1 MFIKTTYNQIELDTL
16 LTLMYEQKDGVI
28 RELKKEDVS
37 ALTKDEIQLLKVLL
51 NKNYILETSYGYKE
65 NGRTVVTKGP
75 LVKLQD
81 HIISVDKRD
90 HLAILNIEFLDRE
103 IKAGIEMQ
111 NKEI

>member
-1 MFIKTTYNQIELDTL
+1 MAFDVDDKKVKTVE
-16 LTLMYEQKDGVI
+16 
-28 RELKKEDVS
+28 
-37 ALTKDEIQLLKVLL
+37 
-51 NKNYILETSYGYKE
+51 YGYKE